1 DYGSMNTNE
10 GNNIQ
15 VPTPDGQLLLPL
27 DHGLQTK
34 AYWLTATAGFNLAK
48 GWNVENSAQIMN
60 DQQEWNAI
68 LPFDVLDTGTF
79 VNSYLTQYW
88 GNYRQGRVAVP
99 AGDTIYSIVVH
110 NPKYTLTYPN
120 VLSATGSA
128 TAYNNANGL
137 LSPGGEWHVSKPI
150 SAFQDQLTFKKA
162 LEGGHNVSL
171 GLYFANY
178 AQTNQWYFT
187 DMLMDV
193 QDNPHFVDLR
203 VDSADV
209 YYKFH
214 NRTTNVHASVGGPL
228 RNFAATKNG
237 FRRFISNYV
246 NGHGQTTV
254 FSAVLGGSFKMSERL
269 RLDLGGRY
277 ERDDY
282 TQTAQNSAV
291 TPVSGDTLNSLT
303 LYDQDIW

>member
-1 DYGSMNTNE
+1 MNTNE
-10 GNNIQ
+10 GNNIA

-27 DHGLQTK
+27 DHGLKTK
-34 AYWLTATAGFNLAK
+34 AYWLTATAGFNIAK
-48 GWNVENSAQIMN
+48 GWNVENSAQIMQ

-68 LPFDVLDTGTF
+68 LPFDVQDTGTA

-88 GNYRQGRVAVP
+88 GSYRQGRVVVP
-99 AGDTIYSIVVH
+99 PGDTIYSITARS
-110 NPKYTLTYPN
+110 PKYTLTYPN
-120 VLSATGSA
+120 VLNATGSP

-137 LSPGGEWHVSKPI
+137 LSPGGEWHISKPI

-187 DMLMDV
+187 DVLMDV

-209 YYKFH
+209 YYHFR
-214 NRTTNVHASVGGPL
+214 NRTTAVNDSVFVPL

-237 FRRFISNYV
+237 FRRFVSNYV
-246 NGHGQTTV
+246 NGEGQTTV
-254 FSAVLGGSFKMSERL
+254 FSAGPVRAVKVSGRVRLHLGGL
-269 RLDLGGRY
+269 Y
-277 ERDDY
+277 ERDDNVP
-282 TQTAQNSAV
+282 TTHAIAAPSVRCA
-291 TPVSGDTLNSLT
+291 TLDPLT
-303 LYDQDIW
+303 H